1 MMNKKTWVQVP
12 SDSLKEVC
20 MSKNKGDVI
29 TLSAMK
35 ALIRKASGQSDSAI
49 PSRLVAGIQQS
60 LAASGH
66 VYSEEYI
73 LELFKTK

>member
-1 MMNKKTWVQVP
+1 
-12 SDSLKEVC
+12 
-20 MSKNKGDVI
+20 MSINKGI
-29 TLSAMK
+29 TLSAMQ

-60 LAASGH
+60 LAAAGH

-73 LELFKTK
+73 LELFKTKTAGLI